1 MKNSAASS
9 CAAAPTCPSRSASTA
24 WSAFGVPAVWSAFGV
39 PAVLTEALHNVSG
52 ITDPAAA
59 VRYDQQLWNEL
70 ASLRFLDAAHG
81 ALLLGPSSH
90 G

>member
-1 MKNSAASS
+1 MRLD
-9 CAAAPTCPSRSASTA
+9 TWDGT
-24 WSAFGVPAVWSAFGV
+24 
-39 PAVLTEALHNVSG
+39 
-52 ITDPAAA
+52 AA

-81 ALLLGPSSH
+81 ALLLGPVSH